1 MSTRKG
7 LRVVD
12 MFCATHAAAGAAVA
26 PLAREPVSA
35 FLAGAATHAVLDMIP
50 HYDYESTIPGV
61 LDFAVAALLIASA
74 AGDHKD
80 TTAWAM
86 LGGVLPDLEVV
97 MSYLGLIS
105 PSNLVF
111 PSHSGL
117 LPHRNVGLPLG
128 VLTQLAVLGLAYLSL
143 GSR

>member
-1 MSTRKG
+1 MGARKG

-12 MFCATHAAAGAAVA
+12 MFCVTHAAAGAAVA
-26 PLAREPVSA
+26 PFVREPVSA

-50 HYDYESTIPGV
+50 HYDYDSTIPGV

-74 AGDHKD
+74 GGDD
-80 TTAWAM
+80 GGTTVWAM

-105 PSNLVF
+105 PRDLVF

-128 VLTQLAVLGLAYLSL
+128 VLTQMAVLGLAYLSL
-143 GSR
+143 GFR